1 MQGGC
6 MISID
11 FTKLRAQRTRDAQN
25 TLATIPAPG
34 VPWISTVRTVLQWDT
49 GNTELDQAII
59 AESLKRTQLRNAA
72 AFWQNDVD
80 EIARITRQVAALG
93 QMRFR
98 NDPSVVLFESLT
110 TDSRARMDVY
120 ADGLMAH
127 GAWGEADAS
136 WVVKLSETENMDHGG
151 FGSLLAACL
160 ARQATH
166 SAKFNAWRLAASV
179 VMTKAQKL
187 DQDCITWYEEATR
200 IFAEGTAYGDMIRT
214 SVPTTTRA
222 AQPVGPGVITSVM
235 ASGGDIHVD
244 AAAEHATKYTFLHQP
259 PGSPIFLVVV
269 TDSPENHLTLHNQ
282 PPGVHRF
289 KASGSNSD
297 GDGPEGAVVE
307 VTVAQQA
314 AA

>member
-1 MQGGC
+1 ML
-6 MISID
+6 SID
-11 FTKLRAQRTRDAQN
+11 FAKLRALRTADAQDILA
-25 TLATIPAPG
+25 TLAAPL
-34 VPWISTVRTVLQWDT
+34 VPWVSTVRTVIQWDT

-93 QMRFR
+93 QTRFR
-98 NDPSVVLFESLT
+98 NDPRLVLFESLT

-120 ADGLMAH
+120 ADGLAARD
-127 GAWGEADAS
+127 AWGEADAT
-136 WVVKLSETENMDHGG
+136 WVVKLSDTENIDHGA
-151 FGSLLAACL
+151 FGSLLSACL

-166 SAKFNAWRLAASV
+166 SAKFSAWRLAASV
-179 VMTKAQKL
+179 VMTKAEKL
-187 DQDCITWYEEATR
+187 DQDCVTWYEEATR
-200 IFAEGTAYGDMIRT
+200 IFKEGTAYGDMIRT
-214 SVPTTTRA
+214 SVPTTTRPGQA
-222 AQPVGPGVITSVM
+222 VGPAAITSVM
-235 ASGGDIHVD
+235 ASGGDIHLDV
-244 AAAEHATKYTFLHQP
+244 AAEHATKYTFLHQP
-259 PGSPIFLVVV
+259 PGSPIFLVLV
-269 TDSPENHLTLHNQ
+269 TDSPESHLTLHNQ

-297 GDGPEGAVVE
+297 GDGPESAVVE